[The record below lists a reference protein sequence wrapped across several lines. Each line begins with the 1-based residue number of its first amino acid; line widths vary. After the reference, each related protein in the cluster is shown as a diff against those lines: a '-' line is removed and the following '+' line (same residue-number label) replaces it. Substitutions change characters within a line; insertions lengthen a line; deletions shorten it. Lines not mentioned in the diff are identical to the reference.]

1 MKLATKRLATT
12 IAALVLASGLGAGAA
27 WLAWSQQVPRLSVA
41 LYAQN
46 RIVAIQV
53 HLDEARPGYVLI
65 AGDSHA
71 ELQSGA
77 ERVCGAETVSA
88 GISGATARGYADLLA
103 RLTFPTRPSA
113 AVLTIGTNDIA
124 RKRDPTDAGAAAFE
138 AAVLGLVARLK
149 ALADTVVVTA
159 VPPIGPEAAVRLD
172 AAAVGDYSAR
182 IRALCQRAGCT
193 YADPFAE
200 LRAGDTG
207 FARAGALRD
216 GLHLARYR
224 PVLRALAP
232 ALCSGRGADSP

>member
-1 MKLATKRLATT
+1 MRRGIALAGLALAG
-12 IAALVLASGLGAGAA
+12 ILAAGGA
-27 WLAWSQQVPRLSVA
+27 WLVRWREEPRLSVT

-46 RIVAIQV
+46 RLVAIQV
-53 HLDEARPGYVLI
+53 HLDEAPPGYVLI

-88 GISGATARGYADLLA
+88 GVSGAGAGAYADLLA

-113 AVLTIGTNDIA
+113 AVLTIGTNDLN
-124 RKRDPTDAGAAAFE
+124 RRRDPTGAGAAAAFE
-138 AAVLGLVARLK
+138 GAVLALVGRLK
-149 ALADTVVVTA
+149 ALTDTVVVTA
-159 VPPIGPEAAVRLD
+159 VPPIGRDAAGRLD

-182 IRALCQRAGCT
+182 IRALCRRAGCT
-193 YADPFAE
+193 YADPFAD
-200 LRAGDTG
+200 LREEDSGL
-207 FARAGALRD
+207 ARDGALRD

-232 ALCSGRGADSP
+232 SLCTRRGADSR